1 MTGTDL
7 DTMGMDVSAGSQERL
22 VDPVEEHGGSSVVG
36 VRSGPGSADAACL
49 VPRTIR
55 WPPSGRNVGE
65 EAREVE
71 G

>member
-1 MTGTDL
+1 MR
-7 DTMGMDVSAGSQERL
+7 MDVPAGSQERL
-22 VDPVEEHGGSSVVG
+22 VDLVEEHGGSSVVG

-49 VPRTIR
+49 IPRTNR
-55 WPPSGRNVGE
+55 LPERGRNVDE